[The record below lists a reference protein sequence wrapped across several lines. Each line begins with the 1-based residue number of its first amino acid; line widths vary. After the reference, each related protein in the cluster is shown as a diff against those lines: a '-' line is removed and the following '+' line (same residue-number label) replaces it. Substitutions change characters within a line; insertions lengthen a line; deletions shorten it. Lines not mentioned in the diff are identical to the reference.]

1 MDMINVKI
9 NGIAVSVPQ
18 GSTVLEAARVAG
30 VEIPTLCFM
39 KEKNEIGA
47 CRICMVEVNEGR
59 GFRMVT
65 ACVFPCSDGMEVI
78 TNSEKVQKSRKTTLE
93 LILST
98 HDKKCLSCARST
110 NCELQKLCRDYGVD
124 EGAFEGFKP
133 VYDLDYSTPHLV
145 RDNNKCI
152 LCRRCVAVCEEQYVS
167 VIGANDR
174 GIDTNIGQA
183 FELSLNNTPC
193 ISCGQCTAVCPT
205 GALTEKDDTDKIW
218 AALADPTKTVVV
230 QTAPS
235 IRATLGECFGMP
247 IGSNVEGKMV
257 AALRRLGFAKV
268 FDTDF
273 AADLTIVEEAN
284 ELLDRVK
291 NGGTLPMIT
300 SCSPGWVKF
309 CEFYYPDMLAHLSSC
324 KSPQQM
330 AGAVIKTYWAEKEG
344 IDAKDIVSVSVM
356 PCTAKKFEIGRDD
369 QSAAGVPDVDIAIT
383 TRELGRMIE
392 RAGLNFVNLP
402 DEDFDSPLGEDT
414 GAAVIFG
421 ATGGVMEAAL
431 RTANDW
437 ISGKDNA
444 DVEYAAVRGTMGL
457 KQATAKL
464 GDMEVKVAV
473 ASGAAA
479 AKVVMDR
486 MKAGNPDGW
495 AFVEIMGCPGGCV
508 NGGGQPIQ
516 PQSVRDTVDLKA
528 VRAKALYDQDAA
540 STLRKSHESPV
551 VKALYSEWYDGFGG
565 HKAHHD
571 LHTSYTARKKYNAE

>member
-9 NGIAVSVPQ
+9 NGIAVSVPK
-18 GSTVLEAARVAG
+18 GSTVLDAARKAG
-30 VEIPTLCFM
+30 IEIPTLCFM

-47 CRICMVEVNEGR
+47 CRICVVEVNEGR
-59 GFRMVT
+59 GFRIVT
-65 ACVFPCSDGMEVI
+65 ACVYPVTEGMEVL
-78 TNSEKVQKSRKTTLE
+78 TNTEKVQKARKTTLE

-98 HDKKCLSCARST
+98 HEKKCLSCARST
-110 NCELQKLCRDYGVD
+110 NCELQKLCLDYGVD
-124 EGAFEGFKP
+124 ENAFGGFKP
-133 VYDLDYSTPHLV
+133 EYELDLSTPHLV

-152 LCRRCVAVCEEQYVS
+152 LCRRCVAACNEQYVG
-167 VIGANDR
+167 VIGANNR
-174 GIDTNIGQA
+174 GIDTNIGTP
-183 FELSLNNTPC
+183 FEIGLANVPC
-193 ISCGQCTAVCPT
+193 ISCGQCTVVCPT
-205 GALTEKDDTDKIW
+205 GALVEKDDTDKIW
-218 AALADPTKTVVV
+218 EALSDSSKHVVV

-235 IRATLGECFGMP
+235 VRATLGECFGMP

-257 AALRRLGFAKV
+257 AALRRLGFDKV

-284 ELLDRVK
+284 ELVERIN

-309 CEFYYPDMLAHLSSC
+309 CEYYYPDMINHLSTC

-330 AGAVIKTYWAEKEG
+330 AGAVIKTYYAEKMG

-356 PCTAKKFEIGRDD
+356 PCTAKKFEIGRPD

-383 TRELGRMIE
+383 TRELAKMID
-392 RAGLNFVNLP
+392 RAGIQFTMLP
-402 DEDFDSPLGEDT
+402 DEEFDSPLGEDT

-437 ISGKDNA
+437 LTGKDNTEI
-444 DVEYAAVRGTMGL
+444 DFTAVRGTQGL
-457 KQATAKL
+457 KEATVNIN
-464 GDMEVKVAV
+464 GNDIVVAV

-479 AKVVMDR
+479 AKCVMDM
-486 MKAGNPDGW
+486 MKAGNPKGW
-495 AFVEIMGCPGGCV
+495 TFVEIMGCPGGCV
-508 NGGGQPIQ
+508 NGGGQPIH

-540 STLRKSHESPV
+540 MAIRKSHESPV
-551 VKALYSEWYDGFGG
+551 VKKLYEEWYDGFGG

-571 LHTSYTARKKYNAE
+571 LHTSYVAREKYTK

>member
-1 MDMINVKI
+1 MDMLNVKI
-9 NGIAVSVPQ
+9 NGISVSVEK
-18 GSTVLEAARVAG
+18 GSTILDAARAAG

-47 CRICMVEVNEGR
+47 CRICVVEANEGR
-59 GFRMVT
+59 GFRIVT
-65 ACVFPCSDGMEVI
+65 ACVYPVSEGMEVL
-78 TNSEKVQKSRKTTLE
+78 TNTEKIQKARRTTLE

-98 HDKKCLSCARST
+98 HEKKCLSCVRST
-110 NCELQKLCRDYGVD
+110 NCELQKLCRDYGV
-124 EGAFEGFKP
+124 EESAFEGFKP
-133 VYDLDYSTPHLV
+133 TYELDTSTPHLV
-145 RDNNKCI
+145 RDNNKCV
-152 LCRRCVAVCEEQYVS
+152 LCRRCIAACNEQYVG
-167 VIGANDR
+167 VIGANNR
-174 GIDTNIGQA
+174 GIDTAIGTP
-183 FELSLNNTPC
+183 FEVGLSNVPC
-193 ISCGQCTAVCPT
+193 ISCGQCTVVCPT
-205 GALTEKDDTDKIW
+205 GALVEKDDTDKIW
-218 AALADPTKTVVV
+218 AALADPDKHVVV

-247 IGSNVEGKMV
+247 IGTNVEGKMV
-257 AALRRLGFAKV
+257 AALRRLGFDKI

-284 ELLDRVK
+284 ELVERIK
-291 NGGTLPMIT
+291 NNGTLPMIT

-309 CEFYYPDMLAHLSSC
+309 CEYYYPDMLEHLSTC

-330 AGAVIKTYWAEKEG
+330 AGAVIKTYYADKMG
-344 IDAKDIVSVSVM
+344 IDPKDIVSVSVM
-356 PCTAKKFEIGRDD
+356 PCTAKKFEIGRED

-383 TRELGRMIE
+383 TRELSRMIM
-392 RAGLNFVNLP
+392 RAGISFTNLP
-402 DEDFDSPLGEDT
+402 DEEFDSPLGEDT

-437 ISGKDNA
+437 LTGKDNT
-444 DVEYAAVRGTMGL
+444 DIDFTAVRGTQGL
-457 KQATAKL
+457 KQATVNIN
-464 GDMEVKVAV
+464 GSDIKVAV

-479 AKVVMDR
+479 AKCVMDR
-486 MKAGNPDGW
+486 MKNGNPDGW

-516 PQSVRDTVDLKA
+516 PQYVRDTVDLKA
-528 VRAKALYDQDAA
+528 VRAKALYDQDASMA
-540 STLRKSHESPV
+540 LRKSHESPV

-571 LHTSYTARKKYNAE
+571 LHTSYVPRKKYSK

>member
-9 NGIAVSVPQ
+9 NGIAVSVPK
-18 GSTVLEAARVAG
+18 GSTVLDAARKAG
-30 VEIPTLCFM
+30 IEIPTLCFM

-47 CRICMVEVNEGR
+47 CRICVVEVNEGR
-59 GFRMVT
+59 GFRIVT
-65 ACVFPCSDGMEVI
+65 ACVYPVTEGMEVL
-78 TNSEKVQKSRKTTLE
+78 TNTEKVQKARKTTLE

-98 HDKKCLSCARST
+98 HEKKCLSCARST
-110 NCELQKLCRDYGVD
+110 NCELQKLCLDYGVD
-124 EGAFEGFKP
+124 ENAFGGFKP
-133 VYDLDYSTPHLV
+133 EYELDLSTPHLV

-152 LCRRCVAVCEEQYVS
+152 LCRRCVAACNEQYVG
-167 VIGANDR
+167 VIGANNR
-174 GIDTNIGQA
+174 GIDTNIGTP
-183 FELSLNNTPC
+183 FEIGLANVPC
-193 ISCGQCTAVCPT
+193 ISCGQCTVVCPT
-205 GALTEKDDTDKIW
+205 GALVEKDDTDKIW
-218 AALADPTKTVVV
+218 EALSDSSKHVVV

-235 IRATLGECFGMP
+235 VRATLGECFGMP

-257 AALRRLGFAKV
+257 AALRRLGFDKV

-284 ELLDRVK
+284 ELVERIN

-309 CEFYYPDMLAHLSSC
+309 CEYYYPDMINHLSTC

-330 AGAVIKTYWAEKEG
+330 AGAVIKTYYAEKMG

-356 PCTAKKFEIGRDD
+356 PCTAKKFEIGRED

-383 TRELGRMIE
+383 TRELAKMID
-392 RAGLNFVNLP
+392 RAGIQFTMLP
-402 DEDFDSPLGEDT
+402 DEEFDSPLGEDT

-437 ISGKDNA
+437 LTGKDNTEI
-444 DVEYAAVRGTMGL
+444 DFTAVRGTQGL
-457 KQATAKL
+457 KEATVNIN
-464 GDMEVKVAV
+464 GNDIVVAV

-479 AKVVMDR
+479 AKCVMDM
-486 MKAGNPDGW
+486 MKAGNPKGW
-495 AFVEIMGCPGGCV
+495 TFVEIMGCPGGCV
-508 NGGGQPIQ
+508 NGGGQPIH

-540 STLRKSHESPV
+540 MAIRKSHESPV
-551 VKALYSEWYDGFGG
+551 VKKLYEEWYDGFGG

-571 LHTSYTARKKYNAE
+571 LHTSYVAREKYTK

>member
-1 MDMINVKI
+1 MEMINLKV
-9 NGIAVSVPQ
+9 NGIPVSVPK
-18 GSTVLEAARVAG
+18 GSTILEAARKAG

-39 KEKNEIGA
+39 KDKNEIGA
-47 CRICMVEVNEGR
+47 CRICVVEATGAR
-59 GFRMVT
+59 GLVT
-65 ACVFPCSDGMEVI
+65 ACVYPVTEGMEVQ
-78 TNSEKVQKSRKTTLE
+78 TNTAKVQKARKTTLE

-98 HDKKCLSCARST
+98 HDKKCLSCPRST
-110 NCELQKLCRDYGVD
+110 NCELQKLCLEYGVD
-124 EGAFEGFKP
+124 EGAFDGYKP
-133 VYDLDYSTPHLV
+133 VYELETTTAHLV

-152 LCRRCVAVCEEQYVS
+152 LCRRCVAACQEQYVS

-174 GIDTNIGQA
+174 GIDTSIGTP
-183 FELSLNNTPC
+183 FRLDLNNVPC

-205 GALTEKDDTDKIW
+205 GALVEKDDTDKIW
-218 AALADPTKTVVV
+218 EALADPTKHVVV

-257 AALRRLGFAKV
+257 AALRRLGFDKV

-284 ELLDRVK
+284 ELVERIK

-309 CEFYYPDMLAHLSSC
+309 CEYYYPDMLAHLSSC

-330 AGAVIKTYWAEKEG
+330 AGAVIKTYYAEKAG

-356 PCTAKKFEIGRDD
+356 PCTAKKFEIGRPD

-383 TRELGRMIE
+383 TRELARMID
-392 RAGLNFVNLP
+392 RAGLKFTALP
-402 DEDFDSPLGEDT
+402 DEEFDSPLGEDT

-421 ATGGVMEAAL
+421 ATGGVMEAAV
-431 RTANDW
+431 RTANAWLNDATEA
-437 ISGKDNA
+437 IDL
-444 DVEYAAVRGTMGL
+444 EAVRGTMGL
-457 KQATAKL
+457 KQATVNVGGTDL
-464 GDMEVKVAV
+464 KVAV
-473 ASGAAA
+473 ASGAGA
-479 AKVVMDR
+479 AKYVMDQL
-486 MKAGNPDGW
+486 KAGNPQGW
-495 AFVEIMGCPGGCV
+495 GFIEIMGCPGGCV

-516 PQSVRDTVDLKA
+516 PQYVRDTVDLKA

-540 STLRKSHESPV
+540 MTLRMSHESPV
-551 VKALYSEWYDGFGG
+551 IKTLYSEWYDGFGG
-565 HKAHHD
+565 HKAHRD
-571 LHTSYTARKKYNAE
+571 LHTSYVARDKYGK